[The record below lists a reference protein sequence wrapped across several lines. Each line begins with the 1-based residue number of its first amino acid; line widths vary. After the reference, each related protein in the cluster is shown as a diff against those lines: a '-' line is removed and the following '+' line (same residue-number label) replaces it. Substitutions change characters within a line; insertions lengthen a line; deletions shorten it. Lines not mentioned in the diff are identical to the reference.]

1 MTAAPQQ
8 TQVGVFTIDVDLVVS
23 SWDIWMA
30 RATGLPE
37 DQVRGRP
44 LLTLFPE
51 IESRGLAA
59 RLRKVIADGTVDVL
73 APAFHQ
79 YLISCPTTEGG
90 TQFDRMQQHVT
101 LSPIREH
108 GAIHGVIVTIEDVTA
123 RFVSERML
131 SEQLK
136 SDDEVIRLRATRQLS
151 EQNTGAPPIDA
162 LGDTSWQVRRAAVGG
177 FADQTTPDA
186 IAQLIEIVRNKH
198 TDLATLNASLSALT
212 LAKQDS
218 LPHLLA
224 LLDSDD
230 ANVRMYTAL
239 ALGNMQD
246 ARAVPRLIALI
257 EDRDLNV
264 AYHAIEALGRIGS
277 SAAVE
282 PLLRVVRVRDPYL
295 SFAALDAIAAI
306 GEPAAMPDVIALID
320 DAMIGTAAIDTLAA
334 IGNEQAAPPL
344 AAAFA
349 TSDAPTS
356 VCNALARIHDRLQQD
371 YGEGEL
377 IADMVRIHIDPV
389 IASRIVSTIPQ
400 ATDAELPGVAR
411 VLGWLRFP
419 GVEGTL
425 CSLLAHKPSRL
436 NAQEALVAFGPRA
449 VPCLIDSLK
458 DDAPEV
464 RQAAAAVLG
473 RIGGAESVKALVDVL
488 DNDVPEV
495 IVAAAA
501 ALGSIG
507 SPAAFDQLVPLLG
520 HTDAA
525 VRHAAVSAINSV
537 AHPETSRRIRT
548 LLTNSNSL
556 VREGAVKVAGYFG
569 FADTFDVVISLL
581 QDDSPHVR
589 RAVVEHLPFFDHP
602 RSVHALD
609 RALGDDDVRVR
620 AAAGRALVHLD
631 AASAERLLA
640 QPLRDNDPRVRY
652 QAVQAVGV
660 HKVKSFAPQLREL
673 LAGDIAMPVRIAA
686 AIALGE
692 LQDHEAGPLLKEA
705 AQHPEPDLACP
716 AIMALARIPR
726 ADARTVFEAALSASD
741 SRRQLAAIE
750 AVAHIPDYLPKLRE
764 VASAAGDERIAASA
778 LNALARS
785 GDSDSIAHVVA
796 LSERDDRRNECINA
810 LANAPVSEVAQIGRG
825 LRHRN
830 PAVRRAVV
838 QALGRMRDH
847 AASRELARA
856 VDDPDRS
863 VSFAAQQALGRLDMT
878 TTDSEIS
885 PAKSRS

>member
-1 MTAAPQQ
+1 MTAAQQ
-8 TQVGVFTIDVDLVVS
+8 KTQVGVFTIDEDLVVT

-30 RATGLPE
+30 RATGVPE
-37 DQVRGRP
+37 EQARGRP
-44 LLTLFPE
+44 LLSLFPD
-51 IESRGLAA
+51 IESRGLTA
-59 RLRKVIADGTVDVL
+59 RLRKVIEDGTVDVL

-79 YLISCPTTEGG
+79 YLINCPTADGEPH
-90 TQFDRMQQHVT
+90 FDRMQQHVT

-108 GAIHGVIVTIEDVTA
+108 GAINGVIVTIEDVTA
-123 RFVSERML
+123 RFVSERVL

-136 SDDEVIRLRATRQLS
+136 SDDEAIRLRATRELS

-162 LGDTSWQVRRAAVGG
+162 LSDKSWQVRRAAVGG

-186 IAQLIEIVRNKH
+186 IAQLIDIVRNKH

-218 LPHLLA
+218 LPHLLG
-224 LLDSDD
+224 LLGNDD

-246 ARAVPRLIALI
+246 TRAVSRLITLV

-277 SAAVE
+277 SVAVE
-282 PLLRVVRVRDPYL
+282 PLLRVVRARDPYL

-320 DAMIGTAAIDTLAA
+320 DPMIGTAAVDTLAA
-334 IGNEQAAPPL
+334 IGNEQAAPAL
-344 AAAFA
+344 AAAFRD
-349 TSDAPTS
+349 TDAPTP

-377 IADMVRIHIDPV
+377 IADMVRSHVDPA
-389 IASRIVSTIPQ
+389 IASRIVTAIPQ

-436 NAQEALVAFGPRA
+436 NAQEALVSFGSRA
-449 VPCLIDSLK
+449 VPCLIASLN
-458 DDAPEV
+458 DEAPEV

-473 RIGGAESVKALVDVL
+473 RIGGVDSVKALVGVL
-488 DNDVPEV
+488 DNDSPEV

-507 SPAAFDQLVPLLG
+507 SPAAFEGLIPLLG

-525 VRHAAVSAINSV
+525 VRHSAVSAINSV
-537 AHPETSRRIRT
+537 AHPETSRRIRS

-556 VREGAVKVAGYFG
+556 VREGAVKIAGYFG
-569 FADTFDVVISLL
+569 FADSFDAVIALL
-581 QDDSPHVR
+581 QDESPHVR
-589 RAVVEHLPFFDHP
+589 RAVVEHLPYFEDP
-602 RSVHALD
+602 RSVHALG
-609 RALGDDDVRVR
+609 RALRDNDVRVR

-631 AASAERLLA
+631 ANSAERLLGD
-640 QPLRDNDPRVRY
+640 PLGDSDPRVRY

-660 HKVKSFAPQLREL
+660 HKLKSFAPRVREL
-673 LAGDIAMPVRIAA
+673 LAEDIAMPVRIAA
-686 AIALGE
+686 AITLGE
-692 LQDHEAGPLLKEA
+692 LQDPEAGPLLKEA
-705 AQHPEPDLACP
+705 AQHPEADLACP
-716 AIMALARIPR
+716 AITALARIPR
-726 ADARTVFEAALSASD
+726 ADARTVFEAALTSKD
-741 SRRQLAAIE
+741 TRRQLAAIE
-750 AVAHIPDYLPKLRE
+750 AVANMPDYLPQLRE
-764 VASAAGDERIAASA
+764 VATAARDERVASSA

-785 GDSDSIAHVVA
+785 GDADSIAHVVA

-810 LANAPVSEVAQIGRG
+810 LANAPATEVPQIGRG
-825 LRHRN
+825 LQHRN

-838 QALGRMRDH
+838 HALGRMRDH
-847 AASRELARA
+847 AASRELAQA
-856 VDDPDRS
+856 VNDPDRS
-863 VSFAAQQALGRLDMT
+863 VSFAAQQALGRLDMIT
-878 TTDSEIS
+878 NDAELS
-885 PAKSRS
+885 PSKSRS